1 MGNCKYCGQKA
12 GFLRRSHK
20 DCDDAHKAGRQRMVA
35 LVADAAGQSHFSE
48 AALLSD
54 LEMIAAGSYIDDGIG
69 VMRDAQTAKPQ
80 EFRTSDGWF
89 IYNLVTNLARH

>member
-20 DCDDAHKAGRQRMVA
+20 DCDDAHRGGRQRMVD
-35 LVADAAGQSHFSE
+35 LVVDAAGQSHFSE

-54 LEMIAAGSYIDDGIG
+54 LETIAAGSYIDDDGI
-69 VMRDAQTAKPQ
+69 RDAQTAKPQ
-80 EFRTSDGWF
+80 EFRTGDGWF